1 MPGSNKKAA
10 ISVRWILLAFLLL
23 LAVGY
28 GVTYLQQQKSIDAA
42 QQRIDELNNQL
53 EEMRLTAAALES
65 DLEFSKTDA
74 YIERVARGELGYV
87 KRGEIK
93 FVENEDGVAQGS
105 AAEPAASVEPT
116 ATTEPAAQP
125 DDMKEP
131 QQTDDPNPEGNN

>member
-87 KRGEIK
+87 KRGEIRRRQRSLRR
-93 FVENEDGVAQGS
+93 NR
-105 AAEPAASVEPT
+105 T
-116 ATTEPAAQP
+116 I
-125 DDMKEP
+125 
-131 QQTDDPNPEGNN
+131 

>member
-28 GVTYLQQQKSIDAA
+28 GVTQQKSIDAA

-93 FVENEDGVAQGS
+93 FVESEDGAAQGS

>member
-10 ISVRWILLAFLLL
+10 LSVRWILIAFLLL

-93 FVENEDGVAQGS
+93 FVESEDGAEQDS
-105 AAEPAASVEPT
+105 AASAEPA

-125 DDMKEP
+125 DDTAEP

>member
-93 FVENEDGVAQGS
+93 FVESEDGAAQGS
-105 AAEPAASVEPT
+105 AAEPAASAEPT

-131 QQTDDPNPEGNN
+131 QQTDDPNPEGDN